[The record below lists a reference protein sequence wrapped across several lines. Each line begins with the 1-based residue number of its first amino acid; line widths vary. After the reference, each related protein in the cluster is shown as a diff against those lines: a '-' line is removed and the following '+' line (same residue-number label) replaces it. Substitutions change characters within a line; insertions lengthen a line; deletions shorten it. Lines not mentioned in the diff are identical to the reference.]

1 MLIQSV
7 MKRKTIEKAIDIAA
21 SRDVVW
27 EILTDDR
34 FTPRWYGE
42 FSLGARPDTTWEEGS
57 KVLFTDL
64 SGGGLVGE
72 VLINQPNQMLSI
84 EYQGVV
90 FGGEEDYT
98 SEDAMSVKGGEETYL
113 LTDEGG
119 QTQLNIKSDI
129 MPEYFDSMSV
139 AWGRAL
145 EKIKLLSEEV

>member
-1 MLIQSV
+1 MLVQLA
-7 MKRKTIEKAIDIAA
+7 MKRKTIEKAIEIAA
-21 SRDVVW
+21 SRDAVW

-42 FSLGARPDTTWEEGS
+42 FSLGARPETTWEEGS

-72 VLINQPNQMLSI
+72 VLVNQPNQMLSV

-90 FGGEEDYT
+90 FGGEEDYS

-113 LTDEGG
+113 LTDKAG
-119 QTQLNIKSDI
+119 QTELSVKADI
-129 MPEYFDSMSV
+129 LPEYFDSMSS
-139 AWGRAL
+139 AWERAL
-145 EKIKLLSEEV
+145 LKIKVLAEEV

>member
-1 MLIQSV
+1 MAMQLA
-7 MKRKTIEKAIDIAA
+7 MKRKTIEKAIEIAA
-21 SRDVVW
+21 SREKVW

-42 FSLGARPDTTWEEGS
+42 FSLGARPETTWEEGS

-72 VLINQPNQMLSI
+72 VVVNEPLRMLSV

-98 SEDAMSVKGGEETYL
+98 SEDAMNVKGSEETYL
-113 LTDEGG
+113 LTDEEG
-119 QTQLNIKSDI
+119 QTQLNVKSDI
-129 MPEYFDSMSV
+129 IPKYFDSMSS
-139 AWGRAL
+139 AWERAL
-145 EKIKLLSEEV
+145 RKIKLLAEEI

>member
-1 MLIQSV
+1 MLTQIV
-7 MKRKTIEKAIDIAA
+7 MKRKTIEKAIEIAA

-34 FTPRWYGE
+34 YTSSWYGE
-42 FSLGARPDTTWEEGS
+42 FSLGARPETTWEEGS

-72 VLINQPNQMLSI
+72 ILVNEPLSMLSV
-84 EYQGVV
+84 EYQGIV

-113 LTDEGG
+113 LTDKEG
-119 QTQLNIKSDI
+119 QMELCVKADI
-129 MPEYFDSMSV
+129 LPEYFDSMSS
-139 AWGRAL
+139 AWERAL
-145 EKIKLLSEEV
+145 QKIKMLAEEI

>member
-1 MLIQSV
+1 MIPQLTT
-7 MKRKTIEKAIDIAA
+7 KRKTFEKAIEIAA
-21 SRDVVW
+21 SKDAVW

-42 FSLGARPDTTWEEGS
+42 FSLGAKPETTWEEGS

-72 VLINQPNQMLSI
+72 VIVNQPNQMLSV

-98 SEDAMSVKGGEETYL
+98 SEGAMSVKGGEETYII
-113 LTDEGG
+113 TDRDG
-119 QTQLNIKSDI
+119 QTELSVKADI
-129 MPEYFDSMSV
+129 VPEYFDSMSS
-139 AWGRAL
+139 AWERAL
-145 EKIKLLSEEV
+145 QKVKLLAEEM

>member
-1 MLIQSV
+1 MLTQLT
-7 MKRKTIEKAIDIAA
+7 MKRKTIEKAIEIAA
-21 SRDVVW
+21 SRDAVW

-42 FSLGARPDTTWEEGS
+42 FSLGARPETTWEEGS

-72 VLINQPNQMLSI
+72 VLVNEPLHMLSV

-98 SEDAMSVKGGEETYL
+98 SQDAMSVKGGEETYL
-113 LTDEGG
+113 LTDKEG
-119 QTQLNIKSDI
+119 QTELSVRADI
-129 MPEYFDSMSV
+129 LPEYFDSMSS

-145 EKIKLLSEEV
+145 QKIKLLAEEA